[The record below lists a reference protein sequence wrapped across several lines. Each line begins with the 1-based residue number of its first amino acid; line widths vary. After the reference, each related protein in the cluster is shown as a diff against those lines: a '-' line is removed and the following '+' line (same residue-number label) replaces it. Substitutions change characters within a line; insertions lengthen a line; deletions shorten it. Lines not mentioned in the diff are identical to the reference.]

1 MGLRLND
8 GGGNHVELTA
18 PTLTGDVSL
27 TLPNSIGTDGQFL
40 KVGATGNLSF
50 DTIPPASSG
59 PESLTVT
66 SLPIVNAAVV
76 NATSSVSNVPT
87 VVGGFPT
94 YSIAS
99 YQWQIQGAG
108 STNYVDAGTSA
119 TLTIPATINDGGT
132 TRDTAGGKIRVR
144 VTMQDSTP
152 GTALT
157 SGFIT
162 SLSLDISQP
171 NIALTFPTTGTLA
184 VSSTTAAGFSVV
196 QVNGGADNDN
206 VVHYSYVGNSV
217 GIGCLTVVTNTG
229 NVYAN
234 GSSSALSAGMN
245 GPCDFNQT
253 SNYAHAGKT
262 IAGIVSHLNNNI
274 ECVVY
279 TDGSVKQKNGSVL
292 HDATVSGK
300 SPCVNYG
307 GQGNHG
313 TPMFILE
320 DGTWMWCGTGTASF
334 QGQTYSIR
342 TPVDIMPGSVK
353 IVRCAA
359 FRNGSSAGSWDGGH
373 GTVAWI
379 LLGDDGFLYTAEVVA
394 GQFPSDITDHGTMAA
409 GDAKRLEFNGT
420 TVTNKFLDVG
430 AYSSVGATWSSGYGF
445 SALRDDGQ
453 MWVYSNGTFGTT
465 FQQYGSRTNYT
476 TAFHNGGHS
485 HRNGMTGD
493 INSGVAYTTTAGQ
506 MAGFDDGSAASAES
520 VLFTPTNISNKS
532 VAASIPM
539 RSNISGVGS
548 VTNQAVHW
556 FIPRS

>member
-18 PTLTGDVSL
+18 PSLTSDVSL

-50 DTIPPASSG
+50 GTIPPASSG

-66 SLPIVNAAVV
+66 SLPVV
-76 NATSSVSNVPT
+76 NGSNVSSSSSTSTPT
-87 VVGGFPT
+87 VAGGFPP

-108 STNYVDAGTSA
+108 GTNYVDVGTSA

-132 TRDTAGGKIRVR
+132 TRDTGGGKIRVR

-162 SLSLDISQP
+162 SLALDIIQD
-171 NIALTFPTTGTLA
+171 NIALQFPTTGTLA
-184 VSSTTAAGFSVV
+184 VSSTTASGFSVV

-245 GPCDFNQT
+245 GPCDYDQT
-253 SNYAHAGKT
+253 SHYAHAGKT
-262 IAGIVSHLNNNI
+262 VAGVVSHLNNNI

-279 TDGSVKQKNGSVL
+279 TDGSVKQMNGSVL

-320 DGTWMWCGTGTASF
+320 DGTWMWGGGSGSTATFS
-334 QGQTYSIR
+334 GQTYTWM
-342 TPVDIMPGSVK
+342 TPVAVMPSGVK
-353 IVRCAA
+353 AIRCAA
-359 FRNGSSAGSWDGGH
+359 FRNGSSVSWDNGH
-373 GTVAWI
+373 GTSGWI
-379 LLGDDGFLYTAEVVA
+379 ILGDDGYLYTADA
-394 GQFPSDITDHGTMAA
+394 STTAWGGTTGWTNLGTMAA
-409 GDAKRLEFNGT
+409 GGAKRAERNGSVIT
-420 TVTNKFLDVG
+420 DKFVDVG
-430 AYSSVGATWSSGYGF
+430 AYSSVGMTWTGQGF
-445 SALRDDGQ
+445 SACREDGQ
-453 MWVYSNGTFGTT
+453 MWVSAEHGGFANSWARYGTRSN
-465 FQQYGSRTNYT
+465 YIS
-476 TAFHNGGHS
+476 AFHDGGHS
-485 HRNGMTGD
+485 FNWAGTVNRGH
-493 INSGVAYTTTAGQ
+493 AYTTTPGQ
-506 MAGFDDGSAASAES
+506 IAYFVNGAQASAES
-520 VLFTPTNISNKS
+520 VLITPST
-532 VAASIPM
+532 
-539 RSNISGVGS
+539 ISGFADSRPYPMMDNAAGGAGTALTVP
-548 VTNQAVHW
+548 V
-556 FIPRS
+556 FFPRS